1 MVCKT
6 SYREKLNSE
15 LNRGLRSSIQSDAEN
30 VKFRQHI
37 KAIMPMCS
45 SLFDVWNFI
54 EIRRSLGLLENK
66 AVQRTAD
73 NIQFLICKI
82 DDERDQKTKVQ
93 KKHQPPQSKF
103 SNFYR
108 LIERDELRRNF
119 KPELEYLF
127 RRSAVMAHR
136 DG

>member
-1 MVCKT
+1 MVYKT

-54 EIRRSLGLLENK
+54 ETRRSLGLLENK

-73 NIQFLICKI
+73 NIQYLICKI
-82 DDERDQKTKVQ
+82 DDEQYRKAKVQ
-93 KKHQPPQSKF
+93 KKPKSRV

-108 LIERDELRRNF
+108 LIERDEARRNF
-119 KPELEYLF
+119 KPELQYLI

>member
-1 MVCKT
+1 MVYKT

-15 LNRGLRSSIQSDAEN
+15 LNRSLRSSLQDNIEN
-30 VKFRQHI
+30 FEFRQHI
-37 KAIMPMCS
+37 KAIMPLCS

-54 EIRRSLGLLENK
+54 EIRRNLGLLENN

-82 DDERDQKTKVQ
+82 DDEQYRKARVQ
-93 KKHQPPQSKF
+93 KKPKSRV

-108 LIERDELRRNF
+108 LIEREEARRNF
-119 KPELEYLF
+119 RPELQYLSF
-127 RRSAVMAHR
+127 RSTVVAHR